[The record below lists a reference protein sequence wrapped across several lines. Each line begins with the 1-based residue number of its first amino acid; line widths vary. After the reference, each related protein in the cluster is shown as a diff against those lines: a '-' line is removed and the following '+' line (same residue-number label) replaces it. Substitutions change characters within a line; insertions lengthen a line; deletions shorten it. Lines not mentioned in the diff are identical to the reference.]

1 MALFMPLYSDEC
13 VSGWEAKQ
21 RLLEDATNPQP
32 TFKLAAEASSTP
44 NAFNHPPVQ
53 LQQASTTK
61 HPGLTDDQGRNT
73 TQGILLSAFPFKL

>member
-21 RLLEDATNPQP
+21 RLLKDASNEPLTPQP

-73 TQGILLSAFPFKL
+73 TQGILL